1 MVEKKATKTAAK
13 KTATKKATTAKTAT
27 AAKKTTATAA
37 AQKEVIYLNA
47 ENAGF
52 RAGDVYNALAAAGE
66 AQSVEELVKTT
77 GKTETEILLG
87 IGWLLKEGK
96 VKGAEGKVVLA

>member
-1 MVEKKATKTAAK
+1 MTEKKTTSKAAATKATATKT
-13 KTATKKATTAKTAT
+13 T
-27 AAKKTTATAA
+27 AAKKTTVKKTTKKATVFVDAD
-37 AQKEVIYLNA
+37 
-47 ENAGF
+47 NAGC

>member
-1 MVEKKATKTAAK
+1 MTEKKTTSKAAATK
-13 KTATKKATTAKTAT
+13 AT
-27 AAKKTTATAA
+27 AAKKSTTRNTANNAT
-37 AQKEVIYLNA
+37 VFGDA

-52 RAGDVYNALAAAGE
+52 RAGDVYKALAAAGE
-66 AQSVEELVKTT
+66 ALSVEELAKATE
-77 GKTETEILLG
+77 KTETEILLG

>member
-1 MVEKKATKTAAK
+1 MTEKKTTSKAASTKATATKTTTAK
-13 KTATKKATTAKTAT
+13 KTTVKKTTKKATVFVDAD
-27 AAKKTTATAA
+27 
-37 AQKEVIYLNA
+37 
-47 ENAGF
+47 NAGF
-52 RAGDVYNALAAAGE
+52 RAGDVYNALAAASE

>member
-1 MVEKKATKTAAK
+1 MTEKKTTVK
-13 KTATKKATTAKTAT
+13 KTTKKATVFVDAD
-27 AAKKTTATAA
+27 
-37 AQKEVIYLNA
+37 
-47 ENAGF
+47 NAGF

>member
-1 MVEKKATKTAAK
+1 MTEKKTTSKAAATKATATKT
-13 KTATKKATTAKTAT
+13 T
-27 AAKKTTATAA
+27 AAKKTTVKKTTKKATVFVDAD
-37 AQKEVIYLNA
+37 
-47 ENAGF
+47 NAGF

-96 VKGAEGKVVLA
+96 VKGPEGKVVLA

>member
-1 MVEKKATKTAAK
+1 MTEKKTTSKAAATKATATKT
-13 KTATKKATTAKTAT
+13 T
-27 AAKKTTATAA
+27 AAKKTTVKKTTKKATVFVDADN
-37 AQKEVIYLNA
+37 V
-47 ENAGF
+47 GF

>member
-1 MVEKKATKTAAK
+1 MTEKKTTSKAAATKATATKT
-13 KTATKKATTAKTAT
+13 T
-27 AAKKTTATAA
+27 AAKKTTVKKTTKKATVFVDAD
-37 AQKEVIYLNA
+37 
-47 ENAGF
+47 NAGF

-66 AQSVEELVKTT
+66 AQRVEELVKTT

>member
-1 MVEKKATKTAAK
+1 MTEKKTTSKAAATKATATKT
-13 KTATKKATTAKTAT
+13 T
-27 AAKKTTATAA
+27 AAKKTTVKKTTKKATVFVDAD
-37 AQKEVIYLNA
+37 
-47 ENAGF
+47 NAGF

-96 VKGAEGKVVLA
+96 VKGTEGKVVLA

>member
-1 MVEKKATKTAAK
+1 MTEKKTTSKAAATKATATKT
-13 KTATKKATTAKTAT
+13 T
-27 AAKKTTATAA
+27 AAKKTTVKKTTKKATVFVDAD
-37 AQKEVIYLNA
+37 
-47 ENAGF
+47 NAGF

-77 GKTETEILLG
+77 GKTEAEILLG

>member
-1 MVEKKATKTAAK
+1 MTEKKTTSKAAATKATATKT
-13 KTATKKATTAKTAT
+13 T
-27 AAKKTTATAA
+27 AAKKTTVKKTSKKATVFVDAD
-37 AQKEVIYLNA
+37 
-47 ENAGF
+47 NAGF

-87 IGWLLKEGK
+87 IGWLLKEVK

>member
-1 MVEKKATKTAAK
+1 MTEKKTTSKAAATKATATKT
-13 KTATKKATTAKTAT
+13 T
-27 AAKKTTATAA
+27 AAKKTTVKKTTKKATVFVDAD
-37 AQKEVIYLNA
+37 
-47 ENAGF
+47 NAGF
-52 RAGDVYNALAAAGE
+52 RAGDVYHALAAAGE
-66 AQSVEELVKTT
+66 AQSVDELVKTT

>member
-1 MVEKKATKTAAK
+1 MTEKKTTSKAAATKATATKT
-13 KTATKKATTAKTAT
+13 T
-27 AAKKTTATAA
+27 AAKKTTVKKTTKKATVFVDAD
-37 AQKEVIYLNA
+37 
-47 ENAGF
+47 NAGF

-77 GKTETEILLG
+77 DKTETEILLG

>member
-1 MVEKKATKTAAK
+1 MTEKKTTSKAAATKATATKT
-13 KTATKKATTAKTAT
+13 T
-27 AAKKTTATAA
+27 AAKKTTVKKTTKKATVFVDAD
-37 AQKEVIYLNA
+37 
-47 ENAGF
+47 NAGF

-96 VKGAEGKVVLA
+96 VKGAGGKVVLA

>member
-1 MVEKKATKTAAK
+1 MTEKKTTSKAAATKATATKT
-13 KTATKKATTAKTAT
+13 T
-27 AAKKTTATAA
+27 AAKKTTVKKTTKKATVFVDAD
-37 AQKEVIYLNA
+37 
-47 ENAGF
+47 NAGF

-87 IGWLLKEGK
+87 IGWLLKESK

>member
-1 MVEKKATKTAAK
+1 MVVAKKA
-13 KTATKKATTAKTAT
+13 TAT
-27 AAKKTTATAA
+27 AAKKPAAKKATATKAAPKAA
-37 AQKEVIYLNA
+37 AKKAEVLVDA

-52 RAGDVYNALAAAGE
+52 RAGDVYQALSAA
-66 AQSVEELVKTT
+66 SVALSVAELAKKT
-77 GKTETEILLG
+77 GKTETEVLLG

>member
-1 MVEKKATKTAAK
+1 MTEKKTTSKAAATKATATKT
-13 KTATKKATTAKTAT
+13 T
-27 AAKKTTATAA
+27 AAKKTTVKKTTKKATVFVDADT
-37 AQKEVIYLNA
+37 
-47 ENAGF
+47 AGF

-87 IGWLLKEGK
+87 IGWLLKAGK

>member
-1 MVEKKATKTAAK
+1 MTEKKTTSKAAATKAAATKATATKT
-13 KTATKKATTAKTAT
+13 T
-27 AAKKTTATAA
+27 AAKKTTKKATVFVDAD
-37 AQKEVIYLNA
+37 
-47 ENAGF
+47 NAGF

>member
-1 MVEKKATKTAAK
+1 MTEKKTTSKAAATK
-13 KTATKKATTAKTAT
+13 AT
-27 AAKKTTATAA
+27 AAKKTTTKKSAKKAS
-37 AQKEVIYLNA
+37 VFVDA

-52 RAGDVYNALAAAGE
+52 RAGDVYNALDAAGE
-66 AQSVEELVKTT
+66 ALSVEDLVKTT
-77 GKTETEILLG
+77 GKTEVEILLG